1 MTITGRRLT
10 LYQGQDETIRFAVS
24 GAAGATAA
32 AFYVAVSSGAPADL
46 HDLDLTTS
54 GGDVTLTD
62 AGADLQVDVRLT
74 GAQTE
79 ALPLGFRVFEL
90 WVTKGGQ
97 TKPASIGVLMV
108 TPSLRN

>member
-62 AGADLQVDVRLT
+62 AGADLPTVHLTRGVGAKLDPDQRL
-74 GAQTE
+74 
-79 ALPLGFRVFEL
+79 
-90 WVTKGGQ
+90 GG
-97 TKPASIGVLMV
+97 KPAQKD
-108 TPSLRN
+108 